1 MGMVIYDL
9 GLVKRM
15 GKQPQKKSDSTPH
28 NFMIKAM
35 LPSFGPCAI
44 TWKDEEGIN
53 YVASVNVRM
62 ELDPDYDDIP
72 NLNLERRVAENSIS
86 EVVGQ
91 EDESEE
97 WV

>member
-1 MGMVIYDL
+1 MGMTTHSL
-9 GLVKRM
+9 GLVRRLSSHSDPL
-15 GKQPQKKSDSTPH
+15 GKHLFRICAD
-28 NFMIKAM
+28 
-35 LPSFGPCAI
+35 LPAFGPFVI

-62 ELDPDYDDIP
+62 ELDEAYDNVLSLTQDH
-72 NLNLERRVAENSIS
+72 LKAEKLIS
-86 EVVGQ
+86 EKIGT

>member
-1 MGMVIYDL
+1 MGMTIYDL
-9 GLVKRM
+9 GLVRRL
-15 GKQPQKKSDSTPH
+15 GVQPQKKEDSVPH
-28 NFMIKAM
+28 RFLIQAVF
-35 LPSFGPCAI
+35 PSFGPCAV
-44 TWKDEEGIN
+44 TWKDEEGVN

-62 ELDPDYDDIP
+62 ELDPEYDDIV
-72 NLNLERRVAENSIS
+72 NLSQERRVAENSIS

>member
-1 MGMVIYDL
+1 MGMTLYNL
-9 GLVKRM
+9 GLVRRLSSHDDPL
-15 GKQPQKKSDSTPH
+15 GKHLFHICADMP
-28 NFMIKAM
+28 A
-35 LPSFGPCAI
+35 FGPFVI

-62 ELDPDYDDIP
+62 ELDEAYNNI
-72 NLNLERRVAENSIS
+72 LNITQDHLKAEKLIS
-86 EVVGQ
+86 EKMGT

>member
-1 MGMVIYDL
+1 M
-9 GLVKRM
+9 
-15 GKQPQKKSDSTPH
+15 P
-28 NFMIKAM
+28 A
-35 LPSFGPCAI
+35 FGPFVI

-62 ELDPDYDDIP
+62 ELDEAYNNI
-72 NLNLERRVAENSIS
+72 LNITQDHLKAEKLIS
-86 EVVGQ
+86 EKMGT